1 MSETDSVLFNVDIN
15 NYNGPLDVLL
25 DLAKA
30 QKVDLEEISITKL
43 ADQFHEYITNEK
55 HLNLEIASEYL
66 LIATWLA
73 YLKSKL
79 LLPGTPEEEFKVQ
92 EVAEKLKLQLKK
104 LELIRLLSEQ
114 MLKRNRLGREIRTR
128 GIKGNIR
135 SIYSSE
141 YNVNLFELLK
151 AYSSVVMTKDF
162 QTMSIPKLPV
172 FTTEDGIKTIKQFL
186 GKLMDWKNI
195 NDLIPKN
202 FKNGSKYKRTGKA
215 GIFAGSLELVKEGNL
230 SIKQD
235 NLFELLKTYST
246 IIMTKDF
253 QKMDIPKLPVF
264 TTEEG
269 IKTIKEFFGKLVY
282 WKKLDDLIPKNF
294 KRGSRYKRTGKAGI
308 FAGSLEL
315 VKEGNLKIKQEE
327 LFEEIYIKEN
337 K

>member
-1 MSETDSVLFNVDIN
+1 
-15 NYNGPLDVLL
+15 VLL

-43 ADQFHEYITNEK
+43 ADQFHDYITNEK
-55 HLNLEIASEYL
+55 NLNLEIASEYL
-66 LIATWLA
+66 LMATWLA

-141 YNVNLFELLK
+141 YNVSLFELLK
-151 AYSSVVMTKDF
+151 SYSSIVMTKDF

-186 GKLMDWKNI
+186 GQLFDWKNI
-195 NDLIPKN
+195 DDLIPNN
-202 FKNGSKYKRTGKA
+202 FKNASKYKKTGKA
-215 GIFAGSLELVKEGNL
+215 GIFSGSLELVKEGNL
-230 SIKQD
+230 SIKQE
-235 NLFELLKTYST
+235 NLF
-246 IIMTKDF
+246 D
-253 QKMDIPKLPVF
+253 DIYV
-264 TTEEG
+264 
-269 IKTIKEFFGKLVY
+269 
-282 WKKLDDLIPKNF
+282 
-294 KRGSRYKRTGKAGI
+294 R
-308 FAGSLEL
+308 
-315 VKEGNLKIKQEE
+315 
-327 LFEEIYIKEN
+327 EIN
-337 K
+337 D

>member
-1 MSETDSVLFNVDIN
+1 MAESDSVLFNVDIN

-43 ADQFHEYITNEK
+43 ADQFHDYITNEK
-55 HLNLEIASEYL
+55 NLNLEIASEYL
-66 LIATWLA
+66 LMATWLA

-141 YNVNLFELLK
+141 YNVSLFELLK
-151 AYSSVVMTKDF
+151 SYSSIVMTKDF

-186 GKLMDWKNI
+186 GQLFDWKNI
-195 NDLIPKN
+195 DDLIPNN
-202 FKNGSKYKRTGKA
+202 FKNGSKYKKTVKA
-215 GIFAGSLELVKEGNL
+215 GIFSGSLELVKEGNL
-230 SIKQD
+230 SIKQE
-235 NLFELLKTYST
+235 NLF
-246 IIMTKDF
+246 D
-253 QKMDIPKLPVF
+253 DIYV
-264 TTEEG
+264 
-269 IKTIKEFFGKLVY
+269 
-282 WKKLDDLIPKNF
+282 
-294 KRGSRYKRTGKAGI
+294 R
-308 FAGSLEL
+308 
-315 VKEGNLKIKQEE
+315 
-327 LFEEIYIKEN
+327 EIN
-337 K
+337 D